1 MTTVAVMQPYFMP
14 YAGYFRLFAAADV
27 FVLFYSDQYPRRGWE
42 QRNRFATAA
51 GHLDWLTLPLLKCPR
66 ETRIDELA
74 FAPDAGLR
82 LGDMLHRFP
91 GLDAARRRGSALL
104 DLVMSTD
111 SNRIADYLRGQ
122 LKELTSMLGLSRP
135 VVRSSELGIDPQLHG
150 QARVIEIARALGAR
164 RYVNSPG
171 GRALY
176 DAAAFAE
183 QGILLQF
190 LAPFAGPTDS
200 ILTLLLAEPAAA
212 VAAMIRRETIL
223 CH

>member
-27 FVLFYSDQYPRRGWE
+27 FVLFDCVQFPRRGWV
-42 QRNRFATAA
+42 
-51 GHLDWLTLPLLKCPR
+51 
-66 ETRIDELA
+66 
-74 FAPDAGLR
+74 
-82 LGDMLHRFP
+82 HRFP